1 MSRAKKN
8 YLGIDF
14 GKSRIGLAIAPQGV
28 LAFGLKIIKND
39 KDVFAVLRKIVEE
52 QEIDFVVLGAPISTQ
67 GKTTQLKKEAE
78 KFRQELAQNFPQVE
92 TKLVDERF
100 TSSEAK
106 KNLPT
111 SKRQDAEAAR
121 LILQSYLDAKKK
133 KTR

>member
-1 MSRAKKN
+1 LSRAKKN